1 VGFTLVI
8 ANPTGTTMRLRQLWW
23 DWNPVRLRRLLAMKD
38 GQINANLNLTARYYQ
53 DMLTAKLSLDKANQ
67 MLDVVMRELKVL
79 RYELEATEDAQNDS

>member
-1 VGFTLVI
+1 MGFTLVI

>member
-1 VGFTLVI
+1 
-8 ANPTGTTMRLRQLWW
+8 MKLRQLWW

>member
-1 VGFTLVI
+1 VGFTLVVT
-8 ANPTGTTMRLRQLWW
+8 NQTGTTMRLRQLWW

-53 DMLTAKLSLDKANQ
+53 DMLTAKLSLDKANE

>member
-1 VGFTLVI
+1 
-8 ANPTGTTMRLRQLWW
+8 MSLRQLWW

-53 DMLTAKLSLDKANQ
+53 DMLTAKISLDKANQ

>member
-1 VGFTLVI
+1 
-8 ANPTGTTMRLRQLWW
+8 MKLRQLWW

-53 DMLTAKLSLDKANQ
+53 DMLTAKISLDKANQ

>member
-8 ANPTGTTMRLRQLWW
+8 TNPTGTTMKLRQLWW

-53 DMLTAKLSLDKANQ
+53 DMLTAKLSLDKANE

>member
-1 VGFTLVI
+1 
-8 ANPTGTTMRLRQLWW
+8 MSLRQLWW

-53 DMLTAKLSLDKANQ
+53 DMLTAKLSLDKANE

>member
-8 ANPTGTTMRLRQLWW
+8 ANPTGTTMKLRQLWW

-53 DMLTAKLSLDKANQ
+53 DMLTAKISLDKANQ

>member
-1 VGFTLVI
+1 MGFTLVI
-8 ANPTGTTMRLRQLWW
+8 ANPTGTTMKLRQLWW
-23 DWNPVRLRRLLAMKD
+23 DWNPARLRRLLAMKD

>member
-1 VGFTLVI
+1 MGFTLVI
-8 ANPTGTTMRLRQLWW
+8 ANPTGTTMKLRQLWW

-53 DMLTAKLSLDKANQ
+53 DMLTAKLSLDKTNQ

>member
-79 RYELEATEDAQNDS
+79 RYELEATEDAQND

>member
-1 VGFTLVI
+1 
-8 ANPTGTTMRLRQLWW
+8 MRLRQLWW

>member
-8 ANPTGTTMRLRQLWW
+8 ANPTGTTMKLRQLWW

>member
-8 ANPTGTTMRLRQLWW
+8 ANPTGTTVKLRQLWW

-53 DMLTAKLSLDKANQ
+53 DMLTAKISLDKANQ

>member
-1 VGFTLVI
+1 
-8 ANPTGTTMRLRQLWW
+8 
-23 DWNPVRLRRLLAMKD
+23 MKD

-79 RYELEATEDAQNDS
+79 RYELEATEDAQNDSW

>member
-1 VGFTLVI
+1 
-8 ANPTGTTMRLRQLWW
+8 MKLRQLWW

-53 DMLTAKLSLDKANQ
+53 DMLTAKLSLDKANE